1 MSVDSMYGF
10 NPYAM
15 SSTGLNDDFIA
26 GATGFNN
33 PYALA
38 QQQALMQQY
47 ALAQQPAT
55 DTFQKSEGTSGLSTG
70 LKLGTVG
77 ALGAGAGAYFYGD
90 KLGAAFTKD
99 GKTFSDDILRA
110 FETNPKEIA
119 EANYATQIAA
129 KEKAII
135 ESKGFTVKNYEAVRT
150 YVTTPAAERAALP
163 KEVTDLVPD
172 GVKSNPDSFKAKVL
186 DVDTA
191 IAKIDKDGSIAKQVI
206 KEAQAGN
213 LAYQTEELANLT
225 KRKGL
230 LEGLAK
236 DATPAQIEELITKN
250 PKAFGIEKTVEAEI
264 QAEAKAIAQRYG
276 TKAGALAEVT
286 PLVTSA
292 ENSVKNIRTT
302 LNGQVA
308 SHWDDAAKAFRAD
321 APEALT
327 KAAKNFKWA
336 KAGKFAAIAAGV
348 GLVLGCLFGGNKS

>member
-1 MSVDSMYGF
+1 MYGF

-15 SSTGLNDDFIA
+15 ASTGLNDDFMA

-47 ALAQQPAT
+47 ALAQQPTT
-55 DTFQKSEGTSGLSTG
+55 DSFQKSEGSSGLSTG
-70 LKLGTVG
+70 IKLGTVG
-77 ALGAGAGAYFYGD
+77 ALGAGLGAYFYGD

-99 GKTFSDDILRA
+99 GKTFTDDILKA
-110 FETNPKEIA
+110 YQQDPIELAQTNGLAEYTRQKEALVKA
-119 EANYATQIAA
+119 ENFKDI
-129 KEKAII
+129 KE
-135 ESKGFTVKNYEAVRT
+135 YEAVKR
-150 YVTTPAAERAALP
+150 YVQTPAAERANLP

-172 GVKSNPDSFKAKVL
+172 SIKRNPDAKAL
-186 DVDTA
+186 QNRLGRTALTIDRIDDVG
-191 IAKIDKDGSIAKQVI
+191 IAQQALKD
-206 KEAQAGN
+206 AQAGN
-213 LAYQTEELANLT
+213 LAYQTEELANLA

-250 PKAFGIEKTVEAEI
+250 PKVFGIEKTVEAEI

-276 TKAGALAEVT
+276 TKARALAEVT
-286 PLVTSA
+286 PLITSA

-327 KAAKNFKWA
+327 KATKSFKWL